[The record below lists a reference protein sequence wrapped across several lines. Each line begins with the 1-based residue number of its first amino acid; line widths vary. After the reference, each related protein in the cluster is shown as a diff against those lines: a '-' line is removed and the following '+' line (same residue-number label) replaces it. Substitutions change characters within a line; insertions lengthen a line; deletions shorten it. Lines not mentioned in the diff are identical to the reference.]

1 MGPQMNANERKCKT
15 SSLFYRGYAWYTA
28 SSMTRGRI
36 MTVFTQS
43 RLFAFISGL
52 SIPDVRSMVAE
63 THMADD
69 QEWIA
74 HG

>member
-1 MGPQMNANERKCKT
+1 
-15 SSLFYRGYAWYTA
+15 
-28 SSMTRGRI
+28 